1 MKMEYSYPIQLTIEY
16 SNDTEYRHCLRKLF
30 KMNPTNYPDI
40 SEMNLD
46 EITKD
51 EQSYDLDA
59 ANITMDYIFEI
70 TKTIPEV
77 INLYEKTAS
86 FMFSTDPNIGL
97 TIMLGYDYLDLF
109 HQLIIKI
116 VSGIS
121 TEELLQ
127 TDVYKQLYAKIY
139 K

>member
-1 MKMEYSYPIQLTIEY
+1 
-16 SNDTEYRHCLRKLF
+16 
-30 KMNPTNYPDI
+30 
-40 SEMNLD
+40 MNLD

-59 ANITMDYIFEI
+59 ANITMDYILKI
-70 TKTIPEV
+70 TNTIPEV

-109 HQLIIKI
+109 HKLLIKI

>member
-59 ANITMDYIFEI
+59 ANITMDYILKI
-70 TKTIPEV
+70 TNTIPEV

>member
-16 SNDTEYRHCLRKLF
+16 SNNTEYRHCLRKLF
-30 KMNPTNYPDI
+30 KMNPINYPDI

-59 ANITMDYIFEI
+59 ANITMDYILEI

>member
-30 KMNPTNYPDI
+30 KMNPKNYPDI

-59 ANITMDYIFEI
+59 ANITMDYILEI
-70 TKTIPEV
+70 TNTIPEV

>member
-1 MKMEYSYPIQLTIEY
+1 MEYSYPIQFTIEY
-16 SNDTEYRHCLRKLF
+16 SNDTEYRNCLRKLF

-51 EQSYDLDA
+51 EQSYDLEA
-59 ANITMDYIFEI
+59 ANITMDYILKI
-70 TKTIPEV
+70 TNTIPEV

-86 FMFSTDPNIGL
+86 FMFSTDLNIGL

-109 HQLIIKI
+109 HKLLIKI
-116 VSGIS
+116 LSGIS

>member
-1 MKMEYSYPIQLTIEY
+1 MNMEYSYPVKLSIEY

-59 ANITMDYIFEI
+59 ANITMDYILEI

-77 INLYEKTAS
+77 MNLYEKTAS

-121 TEELLQ
+121 TEELLP

>member
-30 KMNPTNYPDI
+30 KMNPKNYPDI

-59 ANITMDYIFEI
+59 ANITMDYILEI
-70 TKTIPEV
+70 TNTIPEV

-121 TEELLQ
+121 NEELLQ

>member
-30 KMNPTNYPDI
+30 KMNPINYPDI

-59 ANITMDYIFEI
+59 ANITMDYILKI
-70 TKTIPEV
+70 TNTIPEV

-109 HQLIIKI
+109 HKLLIKI

>member
-86 FMFSTDPNIGL
+86 FMFSTVWIHPFSSKL
-97 TIMLGYDYLDLF
+97 LD
-109 HQLIIKI
+109 
-116 VSGIS
+116 
-121 TEELLQ
+121 
-127 TDVYKQLYAKIY
+127 
-139 K
+139 

>member
-30 KMNPTNYPDI
+30 KMNPINYPDI

-59 ANITMDYIFEI
+59 ANITMDHIFEI

-121 TEELLQ
+121 NEELLQ

>member
-1 MKMEYSYPIQLTIEY
+1 MEYSYPIQLTIEY

>member
-1 MKMEYSYPIQLTIEY
+1 MEYSYPIQLTIEY

-30 KMNPTNYPDI
+30 KMNPVNYPDI

>member
-16 SNDTEYRHCLRKLF
+16 SNNTEYRHCLRKLF
-30 KMNPTNYPDI
+30 KMNPVNYPDI

-46 EITKD
+46 EVTKD
-51 EQSYDLDA
+51 EQMYDLDA
-59 ANITMDYIFEI
+59 ANVTMDYIFNI
-70 TKTIPEV
+70 TKSIPEIV
-77 INLYEKTAS
+77 NLYEKSAS

-109 HQLIIKI
+109 HKLLIKI

-121 TEELLQ
+121 NEELIQ

>member
-59 ANITMDYIFEI
+59 ANITMDYILEI
-70 TKTIPEV
+70 TNTIPEV

>member
-121 TEELLQ
+121 TEELVQ
-127 TDVYKQLYAKIY
+127 TDAYKQLYAKIY
-139 K
+139 N

>member
-59 ANITMDYIFEI
+59 ANITMDYILEI
-70 TKTIPEV
+70 TNTIPEV

-109 HQLIIKI
+109 HKLLIKI
-116 VSGIS
+116 LSGIS

-127 TDVYKQLYAKIY
+127 TYEYKQLYSKIY
-139 K
+139 N